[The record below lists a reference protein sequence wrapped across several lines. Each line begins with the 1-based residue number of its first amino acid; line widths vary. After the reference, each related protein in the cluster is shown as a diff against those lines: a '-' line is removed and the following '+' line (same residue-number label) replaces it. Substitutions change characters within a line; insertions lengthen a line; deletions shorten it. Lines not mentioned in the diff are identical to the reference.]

1 MASEITSLV
10 NSALLASDV
19 ISAFLLFIGTL
30 YLSGVLKIFA
40 GNKLKNYSMMIGIG
54 LLLFTAI
61 HEFGEFVYGAGIHG
75 SSDLDNVLESIHVLL
90 GFAGAL
96 IFFKGCYGLY
106 KTYSE
111 YIKR

>member
-1 MASEITSLV
+1 MASELTALV
-10 NSALLASDV
+10 NTGLLASDV

-30 YLSGVLKIFA
+30 YLSGALKIFG
-40 GNKLKNYSMMIGIG
+40 GNKLKDHAMMIGIG
-54 LLLFTAI
+54 LLLFTVI

-75 SSDLDNVLESIHVLL
+75 SSDLDTTLESIHVLL

-96 IFFKGCYGLY
+96 IFFKGCCGLY

-111 YIKR
+111 YIKG